1 VDITIFILFFSG
13 HRFIIHFSI
22 IKDNESIQI
31 GKNKP
36 IQNNET
42 NMIQYTPRDL
52 CESPN
57 FLSLWR

>member
-1 VDITIFILFFSG
+1 MDITIFILFFSG
-13 HRFIIHFSI
+13 HRFMNHFSI
-22 IKDNESIQI
+22 IKDNEPIQI

-42 NMIQYTPRDL
+42 NMTQYTPRYL

-57 FLSLWR
+57 FLSS

>member
-1 VDITIFILFFSG
+1 MDITIFNLFFSG
-13 HRFIIHFSI
+13 HRFMNYFSI
-22 IKDNESIQI
+22 IKDNEPIQI

-42 NMIQYTPRDL
+42 NMTQYTPRNL

-57 FLSLWR
+57 FLSS